1 MQSRRARDRSASTH
15 TQLHLATKDLG
26 VGFRTDLA
34 DGLRS
39 RAAASATAAL
49 ARLRLAQVR
58 CNESIARLASS
69 LAFQWSAAIEAAI
82 YTCTRSDCCRRRRLQ
97 ARGFSRS

>member
-1 MQSRRARDRSASTH
+1 MQSRTARDRSASTH

-26 VGFRTDLA
+26 VGFRTDL
-34 DGLRS
+34 
-39 RAAASATAAL
+39 AASATAAL